1 MFRRAMFAAGALVTL
16 GAAPTPYG
24 SGLSFLIKT
33 TTGSSTTAASATKVQ
48 FLDGVLRFDADS
60 TKQSGKNSYVLVNTP
75 KKSVTVVM
83 PDSRQY
89 IEINFADTTGQALG
103 AMAQMMAAT
112 TVVSDIQVSGS
123 ALGSGGVVNGYPTSR
138 YRITTSYSEVASGS
152 EKQRKIRSIE
162 EFWVT
167 NKLKD
172 IPDPMEAFTRA
183 FGGQGGMPSMGG
195 TVSDLM
201 RKRGDAQRKLFKG
214 LPIKA
219 VTRTTTTERD
229 GTAREDTTSTEILDL
244 KRVNLDASLF
254 QLPAGY
260 TKLDMKA
267 MMNIGNQMRNALK
280 GVGKPGGMPAGSGDS
295 TSMADDVAAAAKAQA
310 QQAVDSTKQG
320 AKDAAKNAAKDAAK
334 DKAKCALTG
343 LFGRKKC

>member
-1 MFRRAMFAAGALVTL
+1 MLRRALLAAGALATL

-24 SGLSFLIKT
+24 SGISFRMKT
-33 TTGSSTTAASATKVQ
+33 STGSAASASVTKVQ
-48 FLDGVLRFDADS
+48 FLDGILRFDSDS
-60 TKQSGKNSYVLVNTP
+60 TKQGGKSSYVLVHP
-75 KKSVTVVM
+75 AKKMLFMVL
-83 PDSRQY
+83 PDNRQY
-89 IEINFADTTGQALG
+89 IEINFGDTTGKALG

-112 TVVSDIQVSGS
+112 TVVSDVQVSGS
-123 ALGSGGVVNGYPTSR
+123 ALGSGGVVNGYPTNR
-138 YRITTSYSEVASGS
+138 YRITTSYSEVADGS
-152 EKQRKIRSIE
+152 QGQRKVRSVE

-167 NKLKD
+167 SKLKD

-219 VTRTTTTERD
+219 VSTTATTERD
-229 GTAREDTTSTEILDL
+229 GTTKEDTSTTEILDL
-244 KRVNLDASLF
+244 KQTALEASAF
-254 QLPAGY
+254 QVPAGY
-260 TKLDMKA
+260 AKMDMQA
-267 MMNIGNQMRNALK
+267 FMNIGNQMRNALK
-280 GVGKPGGMPAGSGDS
+280 GLGKPGAVAGQTGDS
-295 TSMADDVAAAAKAQA
+295 TSVADDIAAAAKAQA